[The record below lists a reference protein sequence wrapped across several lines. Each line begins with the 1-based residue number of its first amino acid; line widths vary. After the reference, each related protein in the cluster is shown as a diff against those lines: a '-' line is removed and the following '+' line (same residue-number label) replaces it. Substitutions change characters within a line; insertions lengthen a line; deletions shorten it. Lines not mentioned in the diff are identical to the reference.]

1 MDKLSQMRSA
11 VQSDLTVGAESSL
24 FDPTTIDLAI
34 NRAYRKIGSMFKWE
48 ETKDAKKTNAI
59 AAQEYYNYPS
69 NWRPMSIFKLTVD
82 GVDYGEPLAFKDYQ
96 YETENDFP
104 SGYQRSWSNWSKRF
118 FIHPIPS
125 VTGDHNI
132 SIFGYKFVDLLDSDN
147 DITIFSY
154 SMPEINEA
162 IVLEASAI
170 LQQKG
175 DIQQAKRAGVVMG
188 SDLFSQESFSTV
200 IRTWGKISQENQRQQ
215 RTTPQ
220 FDVPDFY
227 GTGWRS
233 GNGTRIGNF

>member
-1 MDKLSQMRSA
+1 M
-11 VQSDLTVGAESSL
+11 
-24 FDPTTIDLAI
+24 
-34 NRAYRKIGSMFKWE
+34 
-48 ETKDAKKTNAI
+48 
-59 AAQEYYNYPS
+59 
-69 NWRPMSIFKLTVD
+69 
-82 GVDYGEPLAFKDYQ
+82 
-96 YETENDFP
+96 
-104 SGYQRSWSNWSKRF
+104 
-118 FIHPIPS
+118 
-125 VTGDHNI
+125 
-132 SIFGYKFVDLLDSDN
+132 DSDN

-162 IVLEASAI
+162 IVLEAGAI

-175 DIQQAKRAGVVMG
+175 DIQQTKRAGVVMG
-188 SDLFSQESFSTV
+188 SDLFSQESFSIV